1 MAYPIRRHGPHGPSP
16 SRRGMAL
23 PKVELE
29 ITRGRARQRIR
40 PIDGLAFLVGAADD
54 NDLVLAD
61 PQFPDSHS
69 YLLRSPLGLTMCWL
83 GEGPEVTING
93 EPVLSTALVPADARL
108 RMGPYE
114 FRVRLSWPVADV
126 ADEANGPLLAGPHD
140 IVTADRGA
148 GVIFEAP
155 VPLPFSFTGSDG

>member
-1 MAYPIRRHGPHGPSP
+1 
-16 SRRGMAL
+16 
-23 PKVELE
+23 
-29 ITRGRARQRIR
+29 
-40 PIDGLAFLVGAADD
+40 
-54 NDLVLAD
+54 
-61 PQFPDSHS
+61 
-69 YLLRSPLGLTMCWL
+69 
-83 GEGPEVTING
+83 
-93 EPVLSTALVPADARL
+93 
-108 RMGPYE
+108 MGPYE